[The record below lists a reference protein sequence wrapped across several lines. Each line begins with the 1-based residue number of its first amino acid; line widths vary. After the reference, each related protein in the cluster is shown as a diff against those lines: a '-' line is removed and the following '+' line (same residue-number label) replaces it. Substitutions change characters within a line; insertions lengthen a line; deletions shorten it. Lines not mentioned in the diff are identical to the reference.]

1 MYAILTRDIYD
12 LCEIESGGFCNA
24 VCSNEI
30 KLVNY
35 IIVIVFSQLQNHQN
49 ILMLLKIVLGIE
61 IHFLQMILVWITIL
75 PWVYVLQLLQSI
87 ILQMPFV
94 PIVHV
99 TIV

>member
-1 MYAILTRDIYD
+1 MYAILTRDIYN
-12 LCEIESGGFCNA
+12 LCEIESGGFCAA

-30 KLVNY
+30 KLTNY
-35 IIVIVFSQLQNHQN
+35 NILIVFSQLQNRQN
-49 ILMLLKIVLGIE
+49 ILMLLNNVLVLE

-75 PWVYVLQLLQSI
+75 PWVYVLQLLQLT

-94 PIVHV
+94 QIVHA

>member
-1 MYAILTRDIYD
+1 MYAIITRDIYD
-12 LCEIESGGFCNA
+12 LCEIESGGFCAA

-30 KLVNY
+30 KLTNY

-49 ILMLLKIVLGIE
+49 ILMLLNNVLVLE
-61 IHFLQMILVWITIL
+61 IRFLQMILVWITIL
-75 PWVYVLQLLQSI
+75 PWVYVLQLLQLT

-94 PIVHV
+94 PIIHV

>member
-1 MYAILTRDIYD
+1 MYAILTKDIYD
-12 LCEIESGGFCNA
+12 LCEIVSGGFCAA

-30 KLVNY
+30 KLTNY
-35 IIVIVFSQLQNHQN
+35 IIIIVFSQLQNRQH
-49 ILMLLKIVLGIE
+49 ILMQLSNVLVRE

-87 ILQMPFV
+87 MLQMPFV
-94 PIVHV
+94 PIIRV